1 MTTDDTMLVQLTT
14 GQLQELV
21 RVAVI
26 EALGELEGLA
36 ANRAPALLDRAGLAR
51 ELGCSLASVDRMAR
65 QGLPFVR
72 VGSVRRFERETA
84 LGWLARESGRQSEGQ
99 REIPR

>member
-1 MTTDDTMLVQLTT
+1 MADQMLVTLTT
-14 GQLQELV
+14 GQLQDLV
-21 RVAVI
+21 RAAVVD
-26 EALGELEGLA
+26 ALGELEGLA
-36 ANRAPALLDRAGLAR
+36 ANRPPALLNRAGLAR

-72 VGSVRRFERETA
+72 VGSVRRFDLQAVR
-84 LGWLARESGRQSEGQ
+84 GWLAHESGTQSEGQ